1 MEKLTK
7 KLKRLSPGFLM
18 LVEIAAIAS
27 DAALAQNSLVLATD
41 SDLVSWVF
49 AILAALAL
57 FFSAEAVGEAKLEGK
72 REARY
77 LWMAA
82 GFVAIFAITALRAC
96 FGMGS
101 STSQS
106 GVATYLASGDD
117 DWESFLT
124 AAVVCIIMC
133 AVFLVCCR
141 LSYGRKLAERERLES
156 ELEALGD
163 PLFDLSWNTS
173 LLNAQYHAS
182 RSRINAEA
190 KAAGQRALEHALAIV
205 STNGNSFIVDD
216 IIDEISKPSEE
227 S

>member
-1 MEKLTK
+1 MER
-7 KLKRLSPGFLM
+7 LKRNLKPGFLM
-18 LVEIAAIAS
+18 FVEIAAIWA
-27 DAALAQNSLVLATD
+27 DAVLARNSLVLATD
-41 SDLVSWVF
+41 SNLISWVF

-57 FFSAEAVGEAKLEGK
+57 FFSAEAVGDAKLEGK
-72 REARY
+72 RKACFG
-77 LWMAA
+77 WMAA
-82 GFVAIFAITALRAC
+82 GLVVIFAVTVLRAY

-106 GVATYLASGDD
+106 GVATYLVSGDD

-124 AAVVCIIMC
+124 AAVICIIMC

-141 LSYGRKLAERERLES
+141 LSYNRKLAERERFES
-156 ELEALGD
+156 ELEAFGD
-163 PLFDLSWNTS
+163 PLFDLSWNRQ
-173 LLNAQYHAS
+173 LLNAQYQAL
-182 RSRINAEA
+182 RNRIDAEA

-205 STNGNSFIVDD
+205 NTGGNTFIIDD